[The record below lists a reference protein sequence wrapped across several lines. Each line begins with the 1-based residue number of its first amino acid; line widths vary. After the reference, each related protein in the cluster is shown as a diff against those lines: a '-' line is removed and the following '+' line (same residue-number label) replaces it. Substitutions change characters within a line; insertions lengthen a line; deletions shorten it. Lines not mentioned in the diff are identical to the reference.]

1 MSVHERA
8 TKSDERT
15 TTNGEDIL
23 GSQESADE
31 KRGGRRFHTGVML
44 FADKIRGKGRRGFFC
59 SCGLAAREPQHARAI
74 AFDHLSQADELALFV
89 CCLSH

>member
-1 MSVHERA
+1 MSVHERG

-23 GSQESADE
+23 RSEESADE
-31 KRGGRRFHTGVML
+31 RRGGRRFHTGVML
-44 FADKIRGKGRRGFFC
+44 FADKIRGKGRRGLFC

-74 AFDHLSQADELALFV
+74 AFELLSQADELVWFV
-89 CCLSH
+89 CGLSN